1 MIPSK
6 VPVKP
11 APKPAPV
18 VKKSDVEKSEVT
30 ELKKSEEKKTVGMS
44 NADFRAKFFN

>member
-11 APKPAPV
+11 TKPV
-18 VKKSDVEKSEVT
+18 VKKSDVTVEKSEVT
-30 ELKKSEEKKTVGMS
+30 ESKKSEEKKTVGMS

>member
-11 APKPAPV
+11 PKPV

-30 ELKKSEEKKTVGMS
+30 ESKKSEEKKTVGMS